1 MINPLRKP
9 IRRRP
14 VQIKIGF
21 LMLLAVIILSATG
34 YLSYR
39 NISSIVS
46 SIHVDVAPDLRVV
59 TIREISM
66 DLEKAENSIRLY
78 SITND
83 SLDLRPYF
91 KVIWHINEKIHKL
104 RNDCANDPLLLIQ
117 TDTIARL
124 IRQNIS
130 HMG

>member
-9 IRRRP
+9 MRRSP
-14 VQIKIGF
+14 VQIKIGL

-46 SIHVDVAPDLRVV
+46 SIHVDVTPDLRVV

-66 DLEKAENSIRLY
+66 ELEKAENSIRLY
-78 SITND
+78 TITMILWISD
-83 SLDLRPYF
+83 
-91 KVIWHINEKIHKL
+91 HISKSSGI
-104 RNDCANDPLLLIQ
+104 
-117 TDTIARL
+117 
-124 IRQNIS
+124 
-130 HMG
+130 

>member
-1 MINPLRKP
+1 
-9 IRRRP
+9 
-14 VQIKIGF
+14 
-21 LMLLAVIILSATG
+21 MLLAVIILSATG

-46 SIHVDVAPDLRVV
+46 SIHVDVTPDLRVV

-78 SITND
+78 TITND

-91 KVIWHINEKIHKL
+91 KVIWNIN
-104 RNDCANDPLLLIQ
+104 
-117 TDTIARL
+117 
-124 IRQNIS
+124 
-130 HMG
+130 